1 MKKLLLPVLFA
12 SFLANAQTTVFTENF
27 EDITDLQDAGWTLYN
42 DSNIPYG
49 SYATAF
55 PDAWRIISW
64 TNESGNKVA
73 SSPSW
78 FTTITPA
85 DRWLITPAI
94 TIPANF
100 TVSLEY
106 FARSHDDSPYD
117 DGFKLKISTT
127 TKDKSAF
134 SNIQTVDHAVNS
146 SIVSLE
152 PYTVDLSSYVGKTV
166 YLAWVNDY
174 TNGNL
179 LSIDDIIISATSL
192 GVSDVK
198 KKNLSL
204 YPNPTKDYFQLSDSR
219 GKINVVKIYDISG
232 ILVKEMKVQNSGK
245 YNVSDLK
252 TGVYNVSV
260 ESTKST
266 QNIKL
271 IKK

>member
-106 FARSHDDSPYD
+106 FARSHDYSP
-117 DGFKLKISTT
+117 
-127 TKDKSAF
+127 
-134 SNIQTVDHAVNS
+134 
-146 SIVSLE
+146 
-152 PYTVDLSSYVGKTV
+152 
-166 YLAWVNDY
+166 
-174 TNGNL
+174 
-179 LSIDDIIISATSL
+179 
-192 GVSDVK
+192 
-198 KKNLSL
+198 
-204 YPNPTKDYFQLSDSR
+204 
-219 GKINVVKIYDISG
+219 
-232 ILVKEMKVQNSGK
+232 
-245 YNVSDLK
+245 
-252 TGVYNVSV
+252 
-260 ESTKST
+260 
-266 QNIKL
+266 
-271 IKK
+271 